1 VAKIVLI
8 MLGKASK
15 RGWESSKFYSHIVM
29 PKVICCGQNSLF
41 AKIAMG
47 KNCRVK
53 GYHKPE
59 LKCTNIAVGKIFY
72 FQNCPWAETA
82 E

>member
-1 VAKIVLI
+1 MELIMTEIFKVGQSKQDGVSVLI
-8 MLGKASK
+8 ILFTHCDVGKI
-15 RGWESSKFYSHIVM
+15 FYSQKL
-29 PKVICCGQNSLF
+29 PW
-41 AKIAMG
+41 A

-72 FQNCPWAETA
+72 LQNCPWAETA